1 MPCWARTV
9 PKRYV
14 FLSSIQVAGLPKISS
29 LRLCHVL
36 QSETLKSQSTF
47 TCIVRGEAGPS
58 YLRRHVVDF
67 IVASAHAKAAR
78 IEANV
83 EELSVADSVDDAA
96 LEA

>member
-1 MPCWARTV
+1 MPRIAERDIEIPKHIHMHRSRGSRTLISQASC
-9 PKRYV
+9 R
-14 FLSSIQVAGLPKISS
+14 GL
-29 LRLCHVL
+29 
-36 QSETLKSQSTF
+36 
-47 TCIVRGEAGPS
+47 
-58 YLRRHVVDF
+58 VDF